1 MERYLEM
8 LKVNFKHNLFKPLIL
23 IVGFFILAPFIM
35 GMKNLNEVQ
44 TAKILE
50 VYVSLFGIVFLV
62 PLFALDEDLSIRNLI
77 KSKKESMLKLHF
89 IRLLQQ
95 VIMLIAVILIFMFI
109 LREGNCSFDF
119 FKLFVSV
126 LCNCIFLGGLGILSY
141 SMVNSQPFAYMIPI
155 FYYVLCY
162 GCGKDILGE
171 FHLFSIVGRENNIYL
186 SVVAI
191 VMICVGIVYRD
202 VLSFKLGR

>member
-1 MERYLEM
+1 MERYLEI

-23 IVGFFILAPFIM
+23 IAGFFILAPFIM

-95 VIMLIAVILIFMFI
+95 SVMLIGAILLFIFI

-141 SMVNSQPFAYMIPI
+141 SMINSQPFAYMIPI
-155 FYYVLCY
+155 FYYILSY

-171 FHLFSIVGRENNIYL
+171 FYLFSIMGRENNIYL
-186 SVVAI
+186 SVAAI

>member
-1 MERYLEM
+1 MERYLEI

-23 IVGFFILAPFIM
+23 IAGFFILAPFIM

-62 PLFALDEDLSIRNLI
+62 PLFTLDEDLSIRNLI

-95 VIMLIAVILIFMFI
+95 SVMLIGAILLFIFI

-141 SMVNSQPFAYMIPI
+141 SMINSQPFAYMIPI
-155 FYYVLCY
+155 FYYILSY

-171 FHLFSIVGRENNIYL
+171 FYLFSIMGRENNIYL
-186 SVVAI
+186 SVAAI

-202 VLSFKLGR
+202 VLSFYRL

>member
-1 MERYLEM
+1 MERYLEI
-8 LKVNFKHNLFKPLIL
+8 LKVNFKHNLFKTLIL
-23 IVGFFILAPFIM
+23 IAGFFILAPFIM

-62 PLFALDEDLSIRNLI
+62 PLFTLDEDLSIRNLI

-95 VIMLIAVILIFMFI
+95 SVMLIGAILLFIFI

-141 SMVNSQPFAYMIPI
+141 SMINSQPFAYMIPI
-155 FYYVLCY
+155 FYYILSY

-171 FHLFSIVGRENNIYL
+171 FYLFSIMGRENNIYL
-186 SVVAI
+186 SVAAI

>member
-1 MERYLEM
+1 MERYLEI

-23 IVGFFILAPFIM
+23 IAGFFILAPFIM

-62 PLFALDEDLSIRNLI
+62 PLFTLDEDLSIRNLI

-95 VIMLIAVILIFMFI
+95 SVMLIGSILLFIFI

-141 SMVNSQPFAYMIPI
+141 SMINSQPFAYMIPI
-155 FYYVLCY
+155 FYYILSY

-171 FHLFSIVGRENNIYL
+171 FYLFSIMGRENNIYL
-186 SVVAI
+186 SVAAI

-202 VLSFKLGR
+202 VLSFYRL